1 MVKKQINK
9 RRIFII
15 LLGII
20 TVFAIYLVVRGD
32 KPITTDSASSISQA
46 PDEKI
51 TAEFT
56 CGNNESIKAEFVN
69 GENSYVNLS
78 LSDGRTLTLPSA
90 VSADGARYANTDESI
105 VFWNVGDTATL
116 QEDGVTTYDNCATSS

>member
-32 KPITTDSASSISQA
+32 KPIITDSASSISQA

-51 TAEFT
+51 TAEFM

-69 GENSYVNLS
+69 GESSYVNLS
-78 LSDGRTLTLPSA
+78 LSDGRTLTLPSV
-90 VSADGARYANTDESI
+90 VSADGARYTNTDESI